1 MALAQYVMLVVRIFG
16 LEALCQRRC
25 VSVRSCRGAIRW
37 KGRILGEVHIK
48 EVEVETSL
56 YDSCKD

>member
-16 LEALCQRRC
+16 LEVLYQRRC
-25 VSVRSCRGAIRW
+25 VSVRSCQAVIWW